1 MKKLAWLALVP
12 LAAIAGIRDDYAQQ
26 WPLTLSRD
34 DGGAYRVVLNRDVYR
49 QLRSPALE
57 DLDVVSADGVVLAS
71 SLFGPEQ
78 PLAQA
83 PDAVEVPWFPLPR
96 GSDGQPRNIASLS
109 EIASDGSLRR
119 VVMADAEATGES
131 DEYLIDVSRLRE
143 PVSALR
149 FEWKAEQPSFEHA
162 YQVAASD
169 DLKSWRTVQ
178 TDGRLIQLENVQ
190 LEHAS
195 QRISENRIE
204 LDSVEAK
211 YLRVL
216 PLERDRRGLQLTRVL
231 AELPERVAAPEWQWE
246 ELSARRVQEAGVEY
260 YQFEVRGRF
269 PFQVADVLLPGNSA
283 TEWVLKSRDDPE
295 TEWQFAAAPWMT
307 YQVEGGGAANRS
319 APQRLDRTSRH
330 RYWRLLSKQPLQGR
344 LPTLRLGYR
353 PEVVVFLAQ
362 GQPPYALLAG
372 SARAQRA
379 EAPLPQLVEA
389 LRRERGGDW
398 QPSPAYLGQVQALAG
413 EAALK
418 PAPPKRDW
426 KSWLLWAL
434 LVGGALLV
442 AGFAFSLLRNK
453 PAANP

>member
-12 LAAIAGIRDDYAQQ
+12 LVAIAGIRDDYVQQ
-26 WPLTLSRD
+26 WPLALSRD

-49 QLRSPALE
+49 QLRSPTLE
-57 DLDVVSADGVVLAS
+57 DLDVVSSDGIVLAS

-83 PDAVEVPWFPLPR
+83 ADAVEVPWFPLPR
-96 GSDGQPRNIASLS
+96 GNDGEPSNISSIS

-119 VVMADAEATGES
+119 VVMADAKAPS
-131 DEYLIDVSRLRE
+131 DSNEYLIDISRLHE

-149 FEWKAEQPSFEHA
+149 FEWKTDQPSFEHA

-169 DLKSWRTVQ
+169 DLKTWRTVQ
-178 TDGRLIQLENVQ
+178 TNGRLIQLEN
-190 LEHAS
+190 AGR
-195 QRISENRIE
+195 RITQNRIE
-204 LDSVEAK
+204 LDHVESK

-216 PLERDRRGLQLTRVL
+216 PLANDRSGLQLTRVL
-231 AELPERVAAPEWQWE
+231 AELPERAVALEWQWE
-246 ELSARRVQEAGVEY
+246 ELPAQRVQEAGVEY
-260 YQFEVRGRF
+260 YEFEVQGRF
-269 PFQVADVLLPGNSA
+269 PFQVADVSLPGNSA
-283 TEWVLKSRDDPE
+283 NEWMLKSRDDPKA
-295 TEWQFAAAPWMT
+295 EWQFAAAPWLT
-307 YQVEGGGAANRS
+307 YQVEDVGAANRS
-319 APQRLDRTSRH
+319 VPQTLDRTSRH
-330 RYWRLLSKQPLQGR
+330 RYWRLFSKQPLQGQ

-372 SARAQRA
+372 SARARRA

-389 LRRERGGDW
+389 LRRERGSDW
-398 QPSPAYLGQVQALAG
+398 QPSPAYLGQAQALAG

-426 KSWLLWAL
+426 KNWLLWAL
-434 LVGGALLV
+434 LISGALLV

>member
-1 MKKLAWLALVP
+1 MKKLAWLVLVP
-12 LAAIAGIRDDYAQQ
+12 LVAMAGIRDEYAQQ

-49 QLRSPALE
+49 QLRSATLE
-57 DLDVVSADGVVLAS
+57 DLDVVSSDGVVLAA

-83 PDAVEVPWFPLPR
+83 ADAVEVPWFPLPR
-96 GSDGQPRNIASLS
+96 SNDGQPSNISSIS

-119 VVMADAEATGES
+119 VVMADAKAPGDS

-149 FEWKAEQPSFEHA
+149 FEWKADQPSFERA

-169 DLKSWRTVQ
+169 DLKTWRTVQ
-178 TDGRLIQLENVQ
+178 TNGRLIQLENVQ
-190 LEHAS
+190 LGRAS
-195 QRISENRIE
+195 QRISNNRIE
-204 LDSVEAK
+204 LDRVEAK

-216 PLERDRRGLQLTRVL
+216 PLASNRSGLQLTRVL

-246 ELSARRVQEAGVEY
+246 ELSAQRVQEAGAEY
-260 YQFEVRGRF
+260 YEFEVQGRF
-269 PFQVADVLLPGNSA
+269 PFQVADVSLPGNSA
-283 TEWVLKSRDDPE
+283 NEWILKSRDDPKA
-295 TEWQFAAAPWMT
+295 EWQFAAAPWLT
-307 YQVEGGGAANRS
+307 YQVEGAATANRS
-319 APQRLDRTSRH
+319 APQTLDRTSRH
-330 RYWRLLSKQPLQGR
+330 RYWRLFSKQPLQGR

-372 SARAQRA
+372 SARARRA

-389 LRRERGGDW
+389 LRRERGSDW
-398 QPSPAYLGQVQALAG
+398 QPSPAYLGQAQALAG

-434 LVGGALLV
+434 LIGGALLV

-453 PAANP
+453 PANP

>member
-1 MKKLAWLALVP
+1 MKKLAWLVLVP
-12 LAAIAGIRDDYAQQ
+12 LVAMAGIRDDYAQQ
-26 WPLTLSRD
+26 WSLTLSRD

-49 QLRSPALE
+49 QLQSPTLE

-83 PDAVEVPWFPLPR
+83 ADAVEVPWFPLPR
-96 GSDGQPRNIASLS
+96 GNEGQPDNIASIS
-109 EIASDGSLRR
+109 EIATDGSLRR
-119 VVMADAEATGES
+119 VVMTDAAASGDS

-149 FEWKAEQPSFEHA
+149 FEWQADQPPFERA

-169 DLKSWRTVQ
+169 DLKTWRTVQ
-178 TDGRLIQLENVQ
+178 ANGRLIQLQNT
-190 LEHAS
+190 
-195 QRISENRIE
+195 QRVGERIVENRIE
-204 LDSVEAK
+204 LDGVEAK

-216 PLERDRRGLQLTRVL
+216 PIGKDRRGLQLTRVL
-231 AELPERVAAPEWQWE
+231 AELPERVATPEWQWE
-246 ELSARRVQEAGVEY
+246 ELPARRVEEAGVEY
-260 YQFEVRGRF
+260 YEFQVQGRF
-269 PFQVADVLLPGNSA
+269 PFQVADVSLPGNS
-283 TEWVLKSRDDPE
+283 TNEWMLKSRDDPKA
-295 TEWQFAAAPWMT
+295 EWQFAAAPWMT

-319 APQRLDRTSRH
+319 APQKLDRTSRH
-330 RYWRLLSKQPLQGR
+330 RYWRLSPKQPLQGQS
-344 LPTLRLGYR
+344 PTLRLGYR

-372 SARAQRA
+372 SARAKRA

-389 LRRERGGDW
+389 LRSERGSDW
-398 QPSPAYLGQVQALAG
+398 QPSPAYLGQAQALAG

-426 KSWLLWAL
+426 KNWLLWAL
-434 LVGGALLV
+434 LIGGALLV

-453 PAANP
+453 PEASS

>member
-12 LAAIAGIRDDYAQQ
+12 LVAIAGIRDDYAQQ
-26 WPLTLSRD
+26 WPLALSRD

-49 QLRSPALE
+49 QLQSATLE
-57 DLDVVSADGVVLAS
+57 DLDVISTDGIVLTS

-83 PDAVEVPWFPLPR
+83 ADAVEVPWFPLPR
-96 GSDGQPRNIASLS
+96 DNDGQPSNIASIS

-119 VVMADAEATGES
+119 VVMTDATARSES
-131 DEYLIDVSRLRE
+131 DEYLIDISRLRE

-149 FEWKAEQPSFEHA
+149 FEWKADQPSFEHA

-178 TDGRLIQLENVQ
+178 MNGRLIQLEN
-190 LEHAS
+190 AGR
-195 QRISENRIE
+195 RIVENRIE

-216 PLERDRRGLQLTRVL
+216 PLENGRRGLQLTRVL
-231 AELPERVAAPEWQWE
+231 AELPERVTAPEWQWE
-246 ELSARRVQEAGVEY
+246 ELSAQRVQEAGVEY
-260 YQFEVRGRF
+260 YEFQVQGRF
-269 PFQVADVLLPGNSA
+269 PFQVADISLPGNS
-283 TEWVLKSRDDPE
+283 TNEWMLKSRDGPKE
-295 TEWQFAAAPWMT
+295 EWQFAAAPWLA
-307 YQVEGGGAANRS
+307 YQVEGAGATNRS
-319 APQRLDRTSRH
+319 APQKLDGTSRH
-330 RYWRLLSKQPLQGR
+330 RYWRLMSKQPLQGQ

-372 SARAQRA
+372 SARARRA

-389 LRRERGGDW
+389 LRHERGNDW
-398 QPSPAYLGQVQALAG
+398 QPSPAYLGEAQALAG
-413 EAALK
+413 QAALK

-426 KSWLLWAL
+426 KNWLLWAL
-434 LVGGALLV
+434 LIGGALLV
-442 AGFAFSLLRNK
+442 SGFAFSLLRNK
-453 PAANP
+453 PAANS

>member
-12 LAAIAGIRDDYAQQ
+12 LVAMAGIRDDYAQQ
-26 WPLTLSRD
+26 WPLALSRD

-49 QLRSPALE
+49 QLRSAKLE
-57 DLDVVSADGVVLAS
+57 DLDIVNADGIALAS

-83 PDAVEVPWFPLPR
+83 ADAVEVPWFPLPR
-96 GSDGQPRNIASLS
+96 GNDGQPSNISSIS

-119 VVMADAEATGES
+119 VVMADATAPGDS
-131 DEYLIDVSRLRE
+131 DEYLIDISRLRE

-149 FEWKAEQPSFEHA
+149 FEWKAEQPSFEHT

-169 DLKSWRTVQ
+169 DLKTWRTVQ
-178 TDGRLIQLENVQ
+178 GNGRLIQLAN
-190 LEHAS
+190 AGR
-195 QRISENRIE
+195 RISENRIE
-204 LDSVEAK
+204 MDSVQAK

-216 PLERDRRGLQLTRVL
+216 PVGNDRRGLQLTRVL
-231 AELPERVAAPEWQWE
+231 AELPERVTAPEWQWE
-246 ELSARRVQEAGVEY
+246 ELSAQRVQEAGVEY
-260 YQFEVRGRF
+260 YEFEVQGRF
-269 PFQVADVLLPGNSA
+269 PFQVTDVSLPGNSA
-283 TEWVLKSRDDPE
+283 NEWMLKSRDDPKA
-295 TEWQFAAAPWMT
+295 EWQFAAAPWLT
-307 YQVEGGGAANRS
+307 YQVEGAGAANRS
-319 APQRLDRTSRH
+319 APQTLDGTSRH
-330 RYWRLLSKQPLQGR
+330 RYWRLFSKQPLQGQ

-372 SARAQRA
+372 SARARRA
-379 EAPLPQLVEA
+379 EAPLAQMVEA
-389 LRRERGGDW
+389 LRRERGNDW
-398 QPSPAYLGQVQALAG
+398 QPSPAYLGKAQALAG

-426 KSWLLWAL
+426 KNWLLWAL
-434 LVGGALLV
+434 LASGALLV

>member
-12 LAAIAGIRDDYAQQ
+12 LVAMAGIRDDYAQQ
-26 WPLTLSRD
+26 WPLALSRD

-49 QLRSPALE
+49 QLRSPTLE
-57 DLDVVSADGVVLAS
+57 DLDVVSADGIVLAA

-83 PDAVEVPWFPLPR
+83 ADAVEVPWFPLPR
-96 GSDGQPRNIASLS
+96 GHHGQPSNIASIS

-131 DEYLIDVSRLRE
+131 DEYLIDLSRLRE

-149 FEWKAEQPSFEHA
+149 FEWKAGQPSFEHA

-169 DLKSWRTVQ
+169 DLKTWRTVQ
-178 TDGRLIQLENVQ
+178 TNGRLIQLEN
-190 LEHAS
+190 AGR
-195 QRISENRIE
+195 RIAENRIE
-204 LDSVEAK
+204 LDNVQAK

-216 PLERDRRGLQLTRVL
+216 PLGNDRRGLQLTRVL

-246 ELSARRVQEAGVEY
+246 ELSAQRVQEAGVEY
-260 YQFEVRGRF
+260 YQFEVEGRF
-269 PFQVADVLLPGNSA
+269 PFQVADVALPGNSA
-283 TEWVLKSRDDPE
+283 NEWMLKSRDDPKA
-295 TEWQFAAAPWMT
+295 EWQFAAAPWLT
-307 YQVEGGGAANRS
+307 YQVEGAGTANRS

-330 RYWRLLSKQPLQGR
+330 RYWRLLSKQPLQGQ

-372 SARAQRA
+372 SARARRA
-379 EAPLPQLVEA
+379 DAPLPQLVEA
-389 LRRERGGDW
+389 LRGERGNDW
-398 QPSPAYLGQVQALAG
+398 QPSPAYLGQAQALAG

-418 PAPPKRDW
+418 PAAPKRDW
-426 KSWLLWAL
+426 KNWLLWAL

-453 PAANP
+453 SATDS